1 MSTAQR
7 PDFIKALAE
16 LNEQQQQA
24 VRQTEGPVMVIAGP
38 GTGKTQILAARI
50 GHILGQAD
58 LGDIRPDQI
67 LCLTYTDAGAVAM
80 RQRLLSF
87 IGAEAYRVGIFTFHS
102 FCNKVIQDRPEIFGL
117 RDLEPISELEV
128 ILLLRKL
135 IDGLSADSPLR
146 KWGAQPY
153 YETARLTGLFNTMKQ
168 EGWNSAMLNQAID
181 EYLTSLPLRDE
192 FVYKRKSGEFQKGDL
207 KIKDIQEQER
217 KMATLRAAVALFD
230 EYETLMKKSQRYDFQ
245 DMISWVRD
253 AFIADQ
259 NLLLD
264 YQEQYQYVLV
274 DEYQDTNGSQNQIL
288 NLLTNYWDAP
298 NVFVVGD
305 DDQSIFRFQG
315 ASVANIVD
323 FASRYRN
330 QGLQVVLLESN
341 YRSTQT
347 ILDAAAALIA
357 HNTERLVHSAELF
370 SGQGVK
376 RLTARNREHAN
387 QPDLPV
393 VEAWHN
399 DAHETVGIATA
410 IEALIKEGTAPGEI
424 AVIYRKHEQ
433 AEPILAYL
441 QQLGI
446 AVQVKRKANLLH
458 SVFSNNVLKVFAY
471 IDGEYRSPG
480 SADDLLYEIL
490 HFGHCGITAKT
501 MASLAWALRELN
513 QKPGTNLR
521 WREYLASWVQNPRNP
536 TLFDAPVLEQ
546 DEAVRLA
553 YNNLELWIGKHRDWT
568 LQGLFEKVIVDG
580 GILAWVLK
588 HPDKIALLEELNTLF
603 DFIKKETA
611 KAPLLTLDAC
621 LRLLETY
628 REEELRLPVNRSI
641 STAKGVQFLTAH
653 GSKGLEFDR
662 VFVIGCDD
670 KSWKGG
676 HSIGYTFP
684 DTLVS
689 SNKADDSEESR
700 RLFYVA
706 ITRAK
711 RYLTVS
717 YARQDNTGKDKSQN
731 RFVAELQESGAVQLR
746 NSQLNPEQIADYW
759 NRFVEPPP
767 LPAIRSSAAEER
779 SMREFLQNFQL
790 SVTNLNKYLRCPR
803 SFYYET
809 LLRIPSAKNRY
820 MAFGS
825 AVHYALEFYFKRMLE
840 SPQKEWPSER
850 ELLQWFENYMN
861 RHRDSFTEIEYRQD
875 LSRGRK
881 FLPLFVV
888 ARRSSWNKTAAVER
902 NLNHVVFRDIPLR
915 GKLDRLEFDGNTVK
929 VFDYK
934 TGKSSNK
941 EKFKAPVPGAEAQEA
956 FDVRMGGD
964 YWRQAVF
971 YKILVDN
978 DASHSWVTS
987 QSVFEFVEPNKNDT
1001 DFVAVAVDISLE
1013 DLERVGDQIEFAWK
1027 GIHALEFDRGCQ
1039 ENHCRW
1045 CNFEKNHYRALP
1057 EAVEEDEMELR

>member
-1 MSTAQR
+1 MSTLQR
-7 PDFIKALAE
+7 SDLVKALEE

-50 GHILGQAD
+50 GHILSQSD

-135 IDGLSADSPLR
+135 IDGLPADSPLR
-146 KWGAQPY
+146 QWGAQPY
-153 YETARLTGLFNTMKQ
+153 YEISRLTGLFNTMKQ
-168 EGWNSAMLNQAID
+168 EGWSSEMLFSAID
-181 EYLTSLPLRDE
+181 EYLESLPHRDE
-192 FVYKRKSGEFQKGDL
+192 YVYKRKSGAFQKGDL
-207 KIKDIQEQER
+207 KINDIQEQER

-230 EYETLMKKSQRYDFQ
+230 EYEALMKKSQRYDFQ

-253 AFIADQ
+253 AFQQDQ

-323 FASRYRN
+323 FATRYSS
-330 QGLQVVLLESN
+330 QGLHVVLLESN

-357 HNTERLVHSAELF
+357 HNRERLVNSPALF
-370 SGQGVK
+370 TGEGVK
-376 RLTARNREHAN
+376 RLTARNRDHAG
-387 QPDLPV
+387 QPGLPV

-399 DAHETVGIATA
+399 DAHETVGVSLA
-410 IEALIKEGTAPGEI
+410 IETLIKEGTAPGDI
-424 AVIYRKHEQ
+424 AVIYRKHDQ

-446 AVQVKRKANLLH
+446 AVQVKRKADLLQ
-458 SVFSNNVLKVFAY
+458 SVFTNNVLKVFAY
-471 IDGEYRSPG
+471 IDGEYQSPG

-501 MASLAWALRELN
+501 MASLAWTLRERN

-521 WREYLASWVQNPRNP
+521 WREFLATWVQNPRNP

-546 DEAVRLA
+546 DEAVRQA
-553 YNNLELWIGKHRDWT
+553 YQNLEHWIGKHRDWT
-568 LQGLFEKVIVDG
+568 LQALFEKVTVDG

-611 KAPLLTLDAC
+611 KTPLLTLDGC
-621 LRLLETY
+621 LRLLDTY
-628 REEELRLPVNRSI
+628 REESLRLPVNRSI
-641 STAKGVQFLTAH
+641 STAAGVQFLTAH
-653 GSKGLEFDR
+653 GSKGLEFDH
-662 VFVIGCDD
+662 VFVIGCDE
-670 KSWKGG
+670 KSWKGVG
-676 HSIGYTFP
+676 SRGYTFP
-684 DTLVS
+684 DTLVQG
-689 SNKADDSEESR
+689 NKSDDSEESR

-711 RYLTVS
+711 RHLTVS

-731 RFVAELQESGAVQLR
+731 RFVAELQESGTVQLR

-825 AVHYALEFYFKRMLE
+825 AVHVALEFYFKRMLE
-840 SPQKEWPSER
+840 SPQKDWPSER
-850 ELLQWFENYMN
+850 DLLQWFEYYMT
-861 RHRDSFTEIEYRQD
+861 RHRDSFTEVEYRQD
-875 LSRGRK
+875 LARGRK
-881 FLPLFVV
+881 FLPLFVL
-888 ARRSSWNKTAAVER
+888 AKREQWSKTVAVER
-902 NLNHVVFRDIPLR
+902 NLSNVVFRGIPLR

-934 TGKSSNK
+934 TGKNKK
-941 EKFKAPVPGAEAQEA
+941 EKFKPPVAGADAQEA

-978 DASHSWVTS
+978 DASQSWVAQ
-987 QSVFEFVEPNKNDT
+987 QSVFEFVEPEKNDA
-1001 DFVAVAVDISLE
+1001 DFASVAVNLSPD
-1013 DLERVGDQIEFAWK
+1013 DLERVGEQIEFAWK
-1027 GIHALEFDRGCQ
+1027 GIQALDFDRGCQ
-1039 ENHCRW
+1039 EVNCRW
-1045 CNFEKNHYRALP
+1045 CNFEKNQYRMLA
-1057 EAVEEDEMELR
+1057 EASEDDDA